1 MGKTENSAT
10 NSRLTENEAKISYL
24 IKDIEDLSDIVAKQ
38 SRELEKLNKKVSFL
52 KDKNSN
58 GEISEDEL
66 RRGEDL
72 IQKETERDDI
82 SGVVLG
88 DKPPH
93 W

>member
-1 MGKTENSAT
+1 MGKTEENGARST
-10 NSRLTENEAKISYL
+10 SLRLTENETKISYL

-52 KDKNSN
+52 
-58 GEISEDEL
+58 
-66 RRGEDL
+66 

>member
-1 MGKTENSAT
+1 MSKIENSAT
-10 NSRLTENEAKISYL
+10 NSVSSRLTENETKISYL

-38 SRELEKLNKKVSFL
+38 GLELEKINKKISF
-52 KDKNSN
+52 
-58 GEISEDEL
+58 
-66 RRGEDL
+66 L
-72 IQKETERDDI
+72 IQKVIERDEI

>member
-1 MGKTENSAT
+1 MGKIENSAT
-10 NSRLTENEAKISYL
+10 NSDSLRLTENETKISYL

-38 SRELEKLNKKVSFL
+38 GLELEKINKKISF
-52 KDKNSN
+52 
-58 GEISEDEL
+58 
-66 RRGEDL
+66 L
-72 IQKETERDDI
+72 IQKVTERDEI

>member
-1 MGKTENSAT
+1 MGKTENKET

-24 IKDIEDLSDIVAKQ
+24 IKDIEDLSDIVAEQ
-38 SRELEKLNKKVSFL
+38 SRELEKLNKKVSF
-52 KDKNSN
+52 
-58 GEISEDEL
+58 
-66 RRGEDL
+66 L

-88 DKPPH
+88 HKPPH

>member
-1 MGKTENSAT
+1 MGKKENGAT
-10 NSRLTENEAKISYL
+10 NSISSRLTENEIKISYI
-24 IKDIEDLSDIVAKQ
+24 IKDIEDLSEIVAKQ
-38 SRELEKLNKKVSFL
+38 SRELEKLNKKVSF
-52 KDKNSN
+52 
-58 GEISEDEL
+58 
-66 RRGEDL
+66 L

>member
-1 MGKTENSAT
+1 LLNNSHQYCEKLWDKTENKET

-52 KDKNSN
+52 
-58 GEISEDEL
+58 
-66 RRGEDL
+66 

>member
-1 MGKTENSAT
+1 MGKIDNSSTNST

-24 IKDIEDLSDIVAKQ
+24 IKDIEDLSDIVAEQ
-38 SRELEKLNKKVSFL
+38 SRELEKLNKQVSFL
-52 KDKNSN
+52 IK
-58 GEISEDEL
+58 
-66 RRGEDL
+66 
-72 IQKETERDDI
+72 KETERDDI

>member
-1 MGKTENSAT
+1 MDKTENKET

-52 KDKNSN
+52 
-58 GEISEDEL
+58 
-66 RRGEDL
+66 

-82 SGVVLG
+82 SGVVLS

>member
-1 MGKTENSAT
+1 MSKIENSAI
-10 NSRLTENEAKISYL
+10 NSVSSRLTENETKISYL

-38 SRELEKLNKKVSFL
+38 GLELEKINKKISF
-52 KDKNSN
+52 
-58 GEISEDEL
+58 
-66 RRGEDL
+66 L
-72 IQKETERDDI
+72 IQKVTERDEI

>member
-1 MGKTENSAT
+1 MGKIEKSANNST

-24 IKDIEDLSDIVAKQ
+24 VKDIEDLSDIVAEQ
-38 SRELEKLNKKVSFL
+38 SRELEKLNKQVSFL
-52 KDKNSN
+52 IK
-58 GEISEDEL
+58 
-66 RRGEDL
+66 
-72 IQKETERDDI
+72 KETERDDI

>member
-52 KDKNSN
+52 
-58 GEISEDEL
+58 
-66 RRGEDL
+66 

-93 W
+93 WWWNKKEIKENIVTREFCY

>member
-10 NSRLTENEAKISYL
+10 NSRLTENEDNISYL

-38 SRELEKLNKKVSFL
+38 SRELEKLNNKVSL
-52 KDKNSN
+52 
-58 GEISEDEL
+58 
-66 RRGEDL
+66 L

>member
-1 MGKTENSAT
+1 MDKTENKET

-52 KDKNSN
+52 
-58 GEISEDEL
+58 
-66 RRGEDL
+66 

-82 SGVVLG
+82 SGIVLS

>member
-1 MGKTENSAT
+1 MDKTENKET

-52 KDKNSN
+52 
-58 GEISEDEL
+58 
-66 RRGEDL
+66 

-82 SGVVLG
+82 SAVVLS
-88 DKPPH
+88 DKQPR
-93 W
+93 WWWYKN

>member
-1 MGKTENSAT
+1 MGKIENSSTNST

-24 IKDIEDLSDIVAKQ
+24 IKDIEDLSDIVAEQ
-38 SRELEKLNKKVSFL
+38 SRELEKLNKQVSFL
-52 KDKNSN
+52 FK
-58 GEISEDEL
+58 
-66 RRGEDL
+66 
-72 IQKETERDDI
+72 KETERDDI

>member
-1 MGKTENSAT
+1 MDKTENRAT
-10 NSRLTENEAKISYL
+10 KSTSSRLTENETKISYL

-38 SRELEKLNKKVSFL
+38 GLELEKLNKKVSFL
-52 KDKNSN
+52 
-58 GEISEDEL
+58 
-66 RRGEDL
+66 
-72 IQKETERDDI
+72 IQKVTERDEI

>member
-10 NSRLTENEAKISYL
+10 NLRLTENEAKISYL

-38 SRELEKLNKKVSFL
+38 SRELEKLNNKISF
-52 KDKNSN
+52 
-58 GEISEDEL
+58 
-66 RRGEDL
+66 L

-88 DKPPH
+88 GKPPH

>member
-1 MGKTENSAT
+1 MDKIENSAT
-10 NSRLTENEAKISYL
+10 NSVSSRLTENETKISYL

-38 SRELEKLNKKVSFL
+38 GLELEKINKKISF
-52 KDKNSN
+52 
-58 GEISEDEL
+58 
-66 RRGEDL
+66 L
-72 IQKETERDDI
+72 IQKVTERDEI